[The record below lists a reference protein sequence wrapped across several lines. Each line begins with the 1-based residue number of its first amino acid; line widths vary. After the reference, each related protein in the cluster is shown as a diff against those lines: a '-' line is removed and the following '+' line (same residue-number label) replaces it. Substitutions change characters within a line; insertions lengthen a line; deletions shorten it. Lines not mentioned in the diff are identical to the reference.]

1 MLKVVVYRM
10 LEKSNENL
18 KFSGKSEAGKWGK
31 LKKFCPLCCSNKLLP
46 PAPSVQSKSIFESG
60 LMIKL

>member
-18 KFSGKSEAGKWGK
+18 KFSGKYEAGKILN
-31 LKKFCPLCCSNKLLP
+31 LKSVVNMRLEKF
-46 PAPSVQSKSIFESG
+46 
-60 LMIKL
+60 